1 MKTSAYSDF
10 MLISKDFSSSFIV
23 DIVQLLSGLMKQGGV
38 LRIATDVPDYAEHV
52 RHVMDS
58 SPEWRLRNL
67 IEHLPCVGGPS
78 YRPVTRYEKKAVEL
92 SNWIWDY
99 EYEYMG

>member
-1 MKTSAYSDF
+1 MNTSAYSDNL
-10 MLISKDFSSSFIV
+10 LIAKDFLYSFIV
-23 DIVQLLSGLMKQGGV
+23 DIVKLLSGLMKQGGV
-38 LRIATDVPDYAEHV
+38 LRIATDVPDYAMHV

-58 SPEWRLRNL
+58 SPEWRLKNL
-67 IEHLPCVGGPS
+67 VEHLPCVGGPS

-99 EYEYMG
+99 EYVYTG